1 MTRAA
6 FHLLLL
12 LCLVAPAAAGQ
23 PAASQLKQA
32 FVLHLEDDGAILLPK
47 RQSLTLRELLLRFR
61 KATAEYDTRN
71 STTGNRAQAGATVCE
86 LPVVLHIAP
95 NVPWQNVQIVLG
107 VVEQANCYRVW
118 FARASKQS
126 GKSRY
131 IDAILPRNRAAT
143 YQKTKTG
150 LLRIRSTVVHL
161 ELVPI
166 PGKLAQR
173 EWSLE
178 NTVFAMTQ
186 PTAVT
191 YRIGADQEYASLS
204 AVGSVVGGQA
214 AMRRVANPAGRVRV
228 LVSTT
233 PRTPFHLV
241 AGAMEMF
248 DRSLFPYLELLA
260 APPLARQEWNSH
272 FLPLP
277 PTALN
282 PGVRTRVIGGDAEET
297 YLVAPW
303 SVKAALDTAQAK
315 LLTDGNPLD
324 PGVRLPLGPGAKL
337 ESGPFTGDR
346 IVVNLSGDGAL
357 RVRGLQ
363 LSIEAFTTFFRAYVA
378 TRAMG
383 AQPKGMSR
391 ILLRVDGAAPW
402 AHVLALLSVLHAHG
416 VGEVEFG
423 VRLYSDE
430 NDGARAVLEFDAPR
444 IGATAAENARVVGY
458 VTVKLQGPPA
468 MLNHA
473 ETLAQLRTLDRTAL
487 DMHAERMVETQWGP
501 KGSEQRVSMPLNVRF
516 DWRGKRS
523 YSMRR
528 VMRWVT
534 EERTSKFARGGFFG
548 GRKSRCLVSATEK
561 VPARYVIAALAR
573 LQSLAWN
580 EIWIYAHYRPAES
593 VRISPM
599 MLYPESNRLVRVED
613 GLGVF
618 VR

>member
-6 FHLLLL
+6 AYLLLL

-47 RQSLTLRELLLRFR
+47 RQSLTLRELLLRVR

-71 STTGNRAQAGATVCE
+71 PVAAGATVCE
-86 LPVVLHIAP
+86 MPVVLHIAP

-118 FARASKQS
+118 FARAGKQP

-150 LLRIRSTVVHL
+150 LLRIRTTVVQL
-161 ELVPI
+161 ELVPVA
-166 PGKLAQR
+166 GKLAQR

-191 YRIGADQEYASLS
+191 YRIGADQEYADLS
-204 AVGSVVGGQA
+204 AAGSVVGNLA
-214 AMRRVANPAGRVRV
+214 AMRRVANPADRVRV
-228 LVSTT
+228 LISTT

-241 AGAMEMF
+241 AGAIEMF
-248 DRSLFPYLELLA
+248 DRSLFGYVELLA

-272 FLPLP
+272 YLPLP
-277 PTALN
+277 PTALK
-282 PGVRTRVIGGDAEET
+282 PGVRMRVLGGDAKET

-303 SVKAALDTAQAK
+303 SAKAALDTAQAK
-315 LLTDGNPLD
+315 LLTDASPLD
-324 PGVRLPLGPGAKL
+324 PRLLLPLGPGAKL
-337 ESGPFTGDR
+337 ESGPFTGGR
-346 IVVNLSGDGAL
+346 LVVNLAGDGAL

-378 TRAMG
+378 TRTMG

-402 AHVLALLSVLHAHG
+402 AHVLALLSVLRAHG

-430 NDGARAVLEFDAPR
+430 NDDARDAREFAAPR
-444 IGATAAENARVVGY
+444 IGATVAEDARVVGY

-487 DMHAERMVETQWGP
+487 DMHAERMVETHWGP

-528 VMRWVT
+528 VMRWVM
-534 EERTSKFARGGFFG
+534 EERASKLARGGFFG
-548 GRKSRCLVSATEK
+548 GRKTRCLVSATEK

-580 EIWIYAHYRPAES
+580 EIWVYAHYRPAEV
-593 VRISPM
+593 VRIAPT

-618 VR
+618 SAAGR